1 MKNQLNEITPVEMH
15 NEDSAEEGVGE
26 RRGVE
31 EGDGDGGKV
40 EEGHHALGRP
50 HLHVVARG
58 RARNNARSWEPI
70 KKRLKIVLLS
80 NDN

>member
-1 MKNQLNEITPVEMH
+1 MH
-15 NEDSAEEGVGE
+15 NEDGAEEGVGE

-50 HLHVVARG
+50 HLHVVATG
-58 RARNNARSWEPI
+58 RARDNARS
-70 KKRLKIVLLS
+70 
-80 NDN
+80 